1 MASIFARTII
11 IYILL
16 SFSMKIMGKRQIGE
30 LDVSDLISTLLI
42 SELAAIPI
50 DDPDI
55 PLFNAIIPILFIA
68 TLEIIIPYL
77 KNKYTKIKKYVEG
90 QPEFVIFKGELIQK
104 ALKEN
109 RISVNELVCELRMQG
124 VGDINSVYYAVLEQN
139 GKITVIPKAA
149 YQAPTLQQMGLQSQE
164 NGIYHIVIDGD
175 VINTHSLQQLNLSR
189 TQIDTILQERALPS
203 KEIYLM
209 LMSDSGDIRIVK
221 KEKCT

>member
-104 ALKEN
+104 ALKDN
-109 RISVNELVCELRMQG
+109 RISVNELLCELRIQG
-124 VGDINSVYYAVLEQN
+124 IGDIRDVNYCYLEQN
-139 GKITVIPKAA
+139 GKLSVLKKQNT
-149 YQAPTLQQMGLQSQE
+149 TGLVAHPL
-164 NGIYHIVIDGD
+164 IIDGELNETEMRLLKMTRNEVLSACNQTTVEEVFLLTVD
-175 VINTHSLQQLNLSR
+175 DFGNTN
-189 TQIDTILQERALPS
+189 III
-203 KEIYLM
+203 KEEI
-209 LMSDSGDIRIVK
+209 
-221 KEKCT
+221 

>member
-90 QPEFVIFKGELIQK
+90 QPEFVIFKGQLIQK

-109 RISVNELVCELRMQG
+109 RISVNELLCELRIQG
-124 VGDINSVYYAVLEQN
+124 IGDIRDVNYCYLEQN
-139 GKITVIPKAA
+139 GKLSVLKKQNT
-149 YQAPTLQQMGLQSQE
+149 TGLVAHPL
-164 NGIYHIVIDGD
+164 IIDGELNETEMRLLKMTRNEVLSACNQTTVEEVFLLTVD
-175 VINTHSLQQLNLSR
+175 DFGNTN
-189 TQIDTILQERALPS
+189 III
-203 KEIYLM
+203 KEEI
-209 LMSDSGDIRIVK
+209 
-221 KEKCT
+221 

>member
-77 KNKYTKIKKYVEG
+77 KNKYAKIKKYVEG

-104 ALKEN
+104 ALKDN
-109 RISVNELVCELRMQG
+109 RISVNELLCELRIQG
-124 VGDINSVYYAVLEQN
+124 IGDIRDVNYCYLEQN
-139 GKITVIPKAA
+139 GKLSVLKKQNT
-149 YQAPTLQQMGLQSQE
+149 TGLVAHPL
-164 NGIYHIVIDGD
+164 IIDGELNETEMRLLKMTRNEVLSACNQTTVEEVFLLTVD
-175 VINTHSLQQLNLSR
+175 DFGNTN
-189 TQIDTILQERALPS
+189 III
-203 KEIYLM
+203 KEEI
-209 LMSDSGDIRIVK
+209 
-221 KEKCT
+221 

>member
-77 KNKYTKIKKYVEG
+77 KNKYAKIKKYVEG
-90 QPEFVIFKGELIQK
+90 QPEFVIFKGQLIQK
-104 ALKEN
+104 ALKDN
-109 RISVNELVCELRMQG
+109 RISINELLCELRIQGIGDMQD
-124 VGDINSVYYAVLEQN
+124 VNYCYLEQN
-139 GKITVIPKAA
+139 GKLSVLKKQNT
-149 YQAPTLQQMGLQSQE
+149 TGLVAHPL
-164 NGIYHIVIDGD
+164 IIDGELNETEMRLLKMTRNEVLSACNQTTVEEVFLLTVD
-175 VINTHSLQQLNLSR
+175 DFGNTN
-189 TQIDTILQERALPS
+189 III
-203 KEIYLM
+203 KEEI
-209 LMSDSGDIRIVK
+209 
-221 KEKCT
+221 

>member
-109 RISVNELVCELRMQG
+109 RISINELLCELRIQG
-124 VGDINSVYYAVLEQN
+124 IGDIRDVNYCYLEQN
-139 GKITVIPKAA
+139 GKLSVLKKQNT
-149 YQAPTLQQMGLQSQE
+149 TGLVAHPL
-164 NGIYHIVIDGD
+164 IIDGELNETEMRLLKMTRNEVLSACNQTTVEEVFLLTVD
-175 VINTHSLQQLNLSR
+175 DFGNTN
-189 TQIDTILQERALPS
+189 III
-203 KEIYLM
+203 KEEI
-209 LMSDSGDIRIVK
+209 
-221 KEKCT
+221 

>member
-109 RISVNELVCELRMQG
+109 RISVNELLCELRIQG
-124 VGDINSVYYAVLEQN
+124 IGDMRDVNYCYLEQN
-139 GKITVIPKAA
+139 GKLSVLKKQNT
-149 YQAPTLQQMGLQSQE
+149 TGLVAHPL
-164 NGIYHIVIDGD
+164 IIDGELNENEMRLLKMTRNEVLSACNQTTVEEVFLLTVD
-175 VINTHSLQQLNLSR
+175 DFGNTN
-189 TQIDTILQERALPS
+189 III
-203 KEIYLM
+203 KEEI
-209 LMSDSGDIRIVK
+209 
-221 KEKCT
+221 